1 MPFPSFKLRRHLVPL
16 LIGLAALAGPAAA
29 QSEASTTP
37 SDTSSLPTW
46 ERLTPEQRERL
57 ITPLRDRWNNEPDA
71 RARMLAHAQRWQ
83 DMTPEERSKA
93 RSGMKRW
100 RHMDPGQREQ
110 MRTLFARMRALDP
123 QQREELKAKW
133 RQMTPAQREAWV
145 RAHPAPDDTGFPR
158 RGD

>member
-100 RHMDPGQREQ
+100 RHMDPEQREQ
-110 MRTLFARMRALDP
+110 MRALFARMRALP
-123 QQREELKAKW
+123 PEQRATLKAQW
-133 RQMTPAQREAWV
+133 RAMTPEQRREWV
-145 RAHPAPDDTGFPR
+145 DANPPPR
-158 RGD
+158 EGRQDR

>member
-1 MPFPSFKLRRHLVPL
+1 MPSPSFKTRLRLLPL
-16 LIGLAALAGPAAA
+16 LIGLAALAGPVAA
-29 QSEASTTP
+29 QSGAPATP
-37 SDTSSLPTW
+37 PDASSLPTW

-100 RHMDPGQREQ
+100 RHMNPEQRDQ
-110 MRTLFARMRALDP
+110 MRALFSRMRALP
-123 QQREELKAKW
+123 PEQRAALKTKW
-133 RQMTPAQREAWV
+133 RAMTPEQRREWV
-145 RAHPAPDDTGFPR
+145 DANPPPPEDRQKR
-158 RGD
+158 